1 MAFRATWLGSQKL
14 DTVVARTSRPK
25 TNWDVWIRWYDAVLD
40 GRPTPG
46 GEALDIFRV
55 ILNSQADWEKG
66 PAHVNGLIAAKE
78 REIAARSFS
87 KPEEENL
94 DLSQRPSGHVFDF
107 ENGRLVAKPVYGS
120 VADQGLASELRQ
132 AIAAKALDAAERL
145 ARTQCPSKFSQSF
158 RNLAEF
164 LQSVS
169 DEHPAVGKL
178 LMLSRTLDAYGAAL
192 LSADM

>member
-1 MAFRATWLGSQKL
+1 M
-14 DTVVARTSRPK
+14 
-25 TNWDVWIRWYDAVLD
+25 LD

-169 DEHPAVGKL
+169 DEHPVVGKL